1 MVHSADFVFQASKRQ
16 AISKATISLVI
27 ALALL
32 AYVLPY
38 AYLVSTSFKSSGL
51 VLAVPPTLLPKVF
64 STANYAT
71 IANYPGVTQ
80 AFLNSFAIATTTT
93 ILTLALA
100 VPAAYAVT
108 WFGTWAGR
116 VFLMVALMMRMI
128 PAVSIGIP
136 LFLILVR
143 LGLYDTWLGV
153 ALAHTT
159 IGLPLCVWLLAG
171 FFEAV
176 PREIEEAARVDGCT
190 RLGALV
196 RIIVPVM
203 SGGIAVT
210 AIFAFLSSWNE
221 FLFALLLTSVNAQT
235 VPVIIASL
243 NTQYGVNWGAMTAL
257 SVVYSLPAV
266 LFAVFMQRH
275 VISGMTIGA
284 VKG

>member
-1 MVHSADFVFQASKRQ
+1 
-16 AISKATISLVI
+16 
-27 ALALL
+27 
-32 AYVLPY
+32 
-38 AYLVSTSFKSSGL
+38 
-51 VLAVPPTLLPKVF
+51 
-64 STANYAT
+64 
-71 IANYPGVTQ
+71 
-80 AFLNSFAIATTTT
+80 
-93 ILTLALA
+93 
-100 VPAAYAVT
+100 
-108 WFGTWAGR
+108 
-116 VFLMVALMMRMI
+116 
-128 PAVSIGIP
+128 
-136 LFLILVR
+136 
-143 LGLYDTWLGV
+143 
-153 ALAHTT
+153 
-159 IGLPLCVWLLAG
+159 
-171 FFEAV
+171 
-176 PREIEEAARVDGCT
+176 
-190 RLGALV
+190 V